1 MVQKVTHSPSK
12 FKNVIG
18 KPHFS
23 QNKQRNIAEPS
34 YFCDVFTLSQQI
46 IFIME
51 AYIVAGY
58 RSAIGKA
65 GRGGFRNYRPDDLA
79 IDVITQLMASVPAVE
94 KNLVDDVMV
103 GCANPEGEQGL
114 QIGRL
119 ISNRALG
126 KDVPGM
132 TVNRYCASGLETI
145 SIAVA
150 KIRAGM
156 GHIYVAGGT
165 ESMSLIPMTGYKL
178 APNYNIAANTPDY
191 LVGMGLTAEAVA
203 NKWEISR
210 EQADAFSV
218 RSHAL
223 AGAAIK
229 GGKFKDE
236 IVPVTVKEVWVEND
250 KRKERETVVDTDEG
264 VRADTSIEGLGKLR
278 AAFAQGGSVTAGNS
292 SQTSDGAAFVLVVS
306 EEVVKRYNLTP
317 IARLAACSVAGVE
330 PIHMG
335 IGPCAA
341 IPKALAQAG
350 KKLDDIELI
359 ELNEAFAA
367 QALAVIKQAG
377 LNPDIVNVNGGAIAL
392 GHPLGC
398 TGAKLSVQ
406 LFNEL
411 RRRNQKYGMVTACV
425 GGGQGIAGIY
435 ELLN

>member
-1 MVQKVTHSPSK
+1 
-12 FKNVIG
+12 
-18 KPHFS
+18 
-23 QNKQRNIAEPS
+23 
-34 YFCDVFTLSQQI
+34 
-46 IFIME
+46 ME

-58 RSAIGKA
+58 RSAVGKA
-65 GRGGFRNYRPDDLA
+65 GRGSFKSYRPDDLA
-79 IDVITQLMASVPAVE
+79 IDVINHLMATVPQVD
-94 KNLVDDVMV
+94 KKLVDDVIV

-119 ISNRALG
+119 IAVRALG

-156 GHIYVAGGT
+156 GHLYLAGGT

-203 NKWEISR
+203 QKWEISR

-218 RSHAL
+218 RSHQL
-223 AGAAIK
+223 AGEAISS
-229 GGKFKDE
+229 GKFKDE
-236 IVPVTVKEVWVEND
+236 IVPVRVKEVWVEND
-250 KRKERETVVDTDEG
+250 KRKEREFTVDTDEG
-264 VRADTSIEGLGKLR
+264 VRRDTSLEGLGKLR
-278 AAFAQGGSVTAGNS
+278 PAFAQNGSVTAGNS
-292 SQTSDGAAFVLVVS
+292 SQTSDGAAFVMVAS
-306 EEVVKRYNLTP
+306 EEMVKQFNLTP

-341 IPKALAQAG
+341 IPKALKQANMN
-350 KKLDDIELI
+350 LADIQLI

-367 QALAVIKQAG
+367 QGLAVMKEAG

-411 RRRNQKYGMVTACV
+411 RRREQKYGMVTACV

-435 ELLN
+435 EML